1 MELRLQRR
9 KITDIS
15 CIGDLYIDGEKE
27 CFTLE
32 DPPKAE
38 KIPGTTGIPA
48 GRYRVIV
55 DFSNRFQTK
64 MPLLLGVPGFE
75 GVRIHAG
82 TTPADTEGCIL
93 VGDVEKSDWI
103 EKSRIA
109 FMRLFKKLWHAV
121 QREKVWIEVIDP

>member
-1 MELRLQRR
+1 MELKLQRR

-32 DPPKAE
+32 DPPRE
-38 KIPGTTGIPA
+38 KKISGITGIPA
-48 GRYRVIV
+48 GKYRIIV
-55 DFSNRFQTK
+55 DWSNRFQAK
-64 MPLLLGVPGFE
+64 MPLLLGVPNFE
-75 GVRIHAG
+75 GVRIHSGNTA
-82 TTPADTEGCIL
+82 ADTDGCIL

-121 QREKVWIEVIDP
+121 QREKVWIQVIDP